1 MTAFVP
7 DQLLTDPT
15 LRLLFCVGTGGVG
28 KTTLSAALAVRA
40 AQLGRKVVVVTID
53 PARRL
58 AQAAGLLAEPLQQVL
73 DERAAAVHRAA
84 CRHDGP
90 HVKSPLLHLSS

>member
-7 DQLLTDPT
+7 DQLLTDPR

-58 AQAAGLLAEPLQQVL
+58 AQAMGLDDLAHEPTPVPLSDAVGSLEAMMPLQESN
-73 DERAAAVHRAA
+73 D
-84 CRHDGP
+84 
-90 HVKSPLLHLSS
+90 